1 MPDWVIVVLSVLA
14 GLILLW
20 LVLLLVLWVQAR
32 RSGRSMDWRQIV
44 RLVGDVVVLLKR
56 LVADPAV
63 PRGTRWWLGG
73 LLVYLVLPIDLV
85 PDFIPVL
92 GYADDAIIV
101 AIALRYAIRT
111 AGRPAIEQ
119 HWPGTPEGLES
130 LLALVGVS
138 GPRSP

>member
-1 MPDWVIVVLSVLA
+1 MPEWLVVGLAVVA
-14 GLILLW
+14 GLVAMW
-20 LVLLLVLWVQAR
+20 LALLLVLWVQAR
-32 RSGRSMDWRQIV
+32 RAGRSVDWRQIV

-56 LVADPAV
+56 LVADPEV

-73 LLVYLVLPIDLV
+73 LLVYLLLPIDLV

-111 AGRPAIEQ
+111 AGRAAIER
-119 HWPGTPEGLES
+119 HWPGTADGLES

-138 GPRSP
+138 